1 MGGWWG
7 EGSWG
12 SRSGVVSLHIC
23 LHVQKSGQEKP
34 QPFMGLIILHST
46 QSGSFVF
53 SAMLFGVQTWTEMFL
68 TQKSIIHVFIQQFP
82 YTFYTRPENAHA
94 RTHATSTT
102 KM

>member
-34 QPFMGLIILHST
+34 QRFMGLIILHST
-46 QSGSFVF
+46 QGVFNRGSFLF
-53 SAMLFGVQTWTEMFL
+53 SAMLFGMHHMDSNVFFL
-68 TQKSIIHVFIQQFP
+68 TRKSIIPAFTQDFP
-82 YTFYTRPENAHA
+82 YTFCRRY
-94 RTHATSTT
+94 
-102 KM
+102 